1 MNNVDEPAV
10 PSFLSMA
17 VTGILRDVMTA
28 LAGTLSLDGIIS
40 HDQEAGVIGSG
51 CFLGMI
57 VFNLLVR
64 KFQHKKIVAATEG

>member
-1 MNNVDEPAV
+1 MNNDNNDPAV

-28 LAGTLSLDGIIS
+28 LAGTLAADGFVS
-40 HDQEAGVIGSG
+40 HDQEAGLVGSG
-51 CFLGMI
+51 CFIGMI

-64 KFQHKKIVAATEG
+64 KFQHKKIVAAGE